1 MAKGECNHC
10 GQALDFDES
19 MSGSEIPCPS
29 CGTTIK
35 LLIDE
40 EVPPQIEL
48 ASVTTSRS
56 VSSNLISCRDC
67 GKDVSPSASACPNCG
82 CPISSSSP
90 TTQTPP
96 KAGVNTLICQYCGGD
111 SVGRVR
117 GLQGSEA
124 LIGILLLLC
133 FVIPGVIYYIVIESK
148 PYCSTCGRR
157 V

>member
-1 MAKGECNHC
+1 MYLSPKQIEKMAKGECNHC

-35 LLIDE
+35 LLIAE
-40 EVPPQIEL
+40 EVPPKIEL

-82 CPISSSSP
+82 CPISSSSSLSDLRSTRFDFRGRIGSDRMSP
-90 TTQTPP
+90 RS
-96 KAGVNTLICQYCGGD
+96 GGG
-111 SVGRVR
+111 SSRFRPR
-117 GLQGSEA
+117 GGL
-124 LIGILLLLC
+124 
-133 FVIPGVIYYIVIESK
+133 
-148 PYCSTCGRR
+148 R
-157 V
+157 